1 MLFMT
6 LQAIIGQKIDQ
17 TQKFLEN
24 GTRIPVTRLWVK
36 ENVVVSHKTIDKDNY
51 SAIQLGFGQKK
62 KAGKA
67 QMGQTKGAGL
77 TTAPKFLKEVR
88 MEKELSSV
96 LEFVAELAK
105 VDTADVAAMTGG
117 TDLINVMRA
126 DTAREADTH
135 DSASLIDQM
144 PKRRNGLLEVPSV
157 FE

>member
-1 MLFMT
+1 M
-6 LQAIIGQKIDQ
+6 AISRAEVK
-17 TQKFLEN
+17 
-24 GTRIPVTRLWVK
+24 RIAALAR
-36 ENVVVSHKTIDKDNY
+36 I
-51 SAIQLGFGQKK
+51 A
-62 KAGKA
+62 
-67 QMGQTKGAGL
+67 L
-77 TTAPKFLKEVR
+77 TEQEEAAY
-88 MEKELSSV
+88 EKELSSV

-144 PKRRNGLLEVPSV
+144 PKRRNGVLEVPSV